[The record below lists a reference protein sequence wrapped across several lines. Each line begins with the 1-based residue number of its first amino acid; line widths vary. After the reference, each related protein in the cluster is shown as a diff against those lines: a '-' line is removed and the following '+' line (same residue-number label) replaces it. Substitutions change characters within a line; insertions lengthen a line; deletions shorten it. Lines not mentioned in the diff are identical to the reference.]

1 MDTYKWLKIGGIAC
15 SFGGAVCSIVGT
27 LIGEK
32 KAAMEMAAQVSKEVA
47 RQLGK

>member
-1 MDTYKWLKIGGIAC
+1 MDTYKMLKIGGIIC
-15 SFGGAVCSIVGT
+15 SLGGALCSIVGT

-32 KAAMEMAAQVSKEVA
+32 KATMEMAKQVSKEVA